1 MTLRVDF
8 YNAAAQLIPLLVVA
22 AAVDAR
28 IWANQD
34 KRRPSEIT
42 SELITFVMVTL
53 AWVVS
58 LYVVATGE
66 NHPLAGVLV
75 ALGLAVGWTEIVGS
89 LALHRLG
96 RLGHAIPTRR
106 QRAWVMALVFMP
118 IGAVMLLSLTVL

>member
-1 MTLRVDF
+1 MTLRLDF

-22 AAVDAR
+22 AAVDTR
-28 IWANQD
+28 VWANED

-58 LYVVATGE
+58 LYVVATGKH
-66 NHPLAGVLV
+66 HPLAGVLV

-89 LALHRLG
+89 LALHRRG
-96 RLGHAIPTRR
+96 RLGHARSTRR
-106 QRAWVMALVFMP
+106 QRVWVIALVFMP
-118 IGAVMLLSLTVL
+118 IGAVLVLSLIAL